1 MPPVNWPL
9 PHAPCNK
16 PPSTKPPAMPPVNW
30 PISPPMPTCA
40 HWPPCNK
47 PPPDAPSQLA
57 TSTCPLPNAHF
68 PLSRIPSAT
77 PNAPTKVPSASPLA
91 SMVSE
96 PTGQQSCRSD
106 AGARPVIQLPP
117 PSARRCRIN

>member
-1 MPPVNWPL
+1 
-9 PHAPCNK
+9 
-16 PPSTKPPAMPPVNW
+16 
-30 PISPPMPTCA
+30 MPT
-40 HWPPCNK
+40 
-47 PPPDAPSQLA
+47 S
-57 TSTCPLPNAHF
+57 